1 MASNKRCEPSSPY
14 RLEQKILKSEKT
26 GTEECMLEPTYA
38 KQFEN
43 LQPSFDNDIVQK
55 QNMPVV
61 LTDDSKV
68 QNPTVSE
75 KKMDPSFKKS

>member
-1 MASNKRCEPSSPY
+1 MASNKRCEPSPQY
-14 RLEQKILKSEKT
+14 GLEHKKLKRVRT
-26 GTEECMLEPTYA
+26 GQEECMLEPTYA

-61 LTDDSKV
+61 LTHDSKI
-68 QNPTVSE
+68 QNPTVSG
-75 KKMDPSFKKS
+75 KKMDPSFKKP

>member
-14 RLEQKILKSEKT
+14 CLEQKKLKRERT

-38 KQFEN
+38 KQFKN
-43 LQPSFDNDIVQK
+43 LQPSFDNDLVQK
-55 QNMPVV
+55 QNMPIV
-61 LTDDSKV
+61 LTDDGKV